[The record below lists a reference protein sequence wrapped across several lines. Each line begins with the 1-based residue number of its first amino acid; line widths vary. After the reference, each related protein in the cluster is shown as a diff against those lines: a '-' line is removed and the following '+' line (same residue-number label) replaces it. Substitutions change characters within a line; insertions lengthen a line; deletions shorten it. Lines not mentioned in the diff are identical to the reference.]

1 VLASRLDARLE
12 VLPSLIAIWAYWLTS
27 GDLSTA
33 RGLVERLENLVSRP
47 EFAWFEPEV
56 DSCAGWLDLYRGELG
71 SAREH
76 LERAVTGFNA
86 RPFDQIVSPF
96 WPLPNDPVAVS
107 EIALACVSAIQGD
120 LEEADRWQVGAIRR
134 SEEVGFPRGPF
145 SLAFVKTYAAW
156 IQRFLGDH
164 DKARLLGAEVVG
176 IGQSYGYAYWM
187 LLGSSYVAAGR
198 PGGAPERGFLEETIA
213 NIRLLGQ
220 EAFVASNLSY
230 LAILSHED
238 GLVEEALS
246 LVEEA
251 LDVVAKTGEC
261 LHLPEL
267 LRHRARYSLEL
278 GGAPTEIVADLREAL
293 DESRRQGAK
302 VAHLRA
308 ALAIARLPEEHRPKE
323 WREWLASARDAV
335 TGAIGEVREADEV
348 LAGER

>member
-1 VLASRLDARLE
+1 M
-12 VLPSLIAIWAYWLTS
+12 
-27 GDLSTA
+27 
-33 RGLVERLENLVSRP
+33 
-47 EFAWFEPEV
+47 
-56 DSCAGWLDLYRGELG
+56 
-71 SAREH
+71 
-76 LERAVTGFNA
+76 TGFNA

-198 PGGAPERGFLEETIA
+198 PGGAPERGFLEDTIA

-261 LHLPEL
+261 LHLPSSSAIVPATPWNWG
-267 LRHRARYSLEL
+267 RPDGDRRRPARGVGRVPTPRGE
-278 GGAPTEIVADLREAL
+278 GGSPAGCVGDRPAP
-293 DESRRQGAK
+293 
-302 VAHLRA
+302 
-308 ALAIARLPEEHRPKE
+308 
-323 WREWLASARDAV
+323 
-335 TGAIGEVREADEV
+335 
-348 LAGER
+348 